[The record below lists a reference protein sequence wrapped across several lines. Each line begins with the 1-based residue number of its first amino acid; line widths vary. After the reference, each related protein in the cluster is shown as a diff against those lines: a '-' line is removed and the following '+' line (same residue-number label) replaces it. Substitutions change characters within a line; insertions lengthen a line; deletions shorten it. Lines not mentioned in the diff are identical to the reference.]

1 MFQGVSLIIIMLI
14 ANSTSMYDK
23 KKKKILQKM
32 GIEGAYCNIIK
43 IIYINPQQTL
53 FSTVKN

>member
-1 MFQGVSLIIIMLI
+1 MFQGVSLIIIKMI
-14 ANSTSMYDK
+14 ANSTSMYD

>member
-1 MFQGVSLIIIMLI
+1 MFQGVSLIIIKMI

-32 GIEGAYCNIIK
+32 GIEGAHCIIIK